1 MRRLLVLIALLVA
14 NFASAQVSTVPPGST
29 SAVFTG
35 GTITTPILGVP
46 GDCVTVPYSFT
57 GATTTGFS
65 RASLTDAAVVC
76 VGGAEIFRVNALGPI
91 AQLRLQIIAGT
102 AAAPGVVFTG
112 GTTTGLY
119 HVSPGI
125 GFSVVG
131 ASVGTW
137 TATALTSTAPF
148 LAPDGTAGAP
158 SHSFT
163 SEAALGMFRRG
174 VGALSFAASGTEALI
189 VSGANVLVRPTS
201 AFRLSGGVEF
211 GWAPADALVAGADV
225 GLARSAAAVVKVTD
239 GSTGDGSL
247 QVANGTAAAPS
258 YSFTGAATT
267 GMFHVGANILGLAS
281 GGTGYFAITTDV
293 AELKSSS
300 QLAWSTGLIGASV
313 DTGLARSAA
322 GVVKLTDGG
331 VGNGSLRVAAGN
343 TTTPGLAFATTTNL
357 GFYDI
362 GSNQLALAAAGTTPL
377 VFQSAYVNTSGQYG
391 FSTNPAAGAPD
402 TGLARNAAGIVG
414 VTNGSTGSG
423 KLDVGNAGFLT
434 LEGSAGSA
442 AGISQPAGATNHL
455 IFIEPGGIA
464 SKFNGFYFRSPS
476 IGLEMYTG
484 TPYIGLNG
492 AYQLRDSAA
501 VTRFSG
507 TGAGTTLGYTL
518 SGQVVEANAATK
530 APTIV
535 ESGELY
541 TNTGDGD
548 GSIINLP
555 DDPTIGTQFRVALT
569 VAQTVTINAAAGESI
584 QDAGTNA
591 ASRAAS
597 AIGDSIHL
605 IAVTGGSGAVWMVV
619 SKTGTW
625 S

>member
-148 LAPDGTAGAP
+148 LAPAG
-158 SHSFT
+158 
-163 SEAALGMFRRG
+163 
-174 VGALSFAASGTEALI
+174 
-189 VSGANVLVRPTS
+189 
-201 AFRLSGGVEF
+201 
-211 GWAPADALVAGADV
+211 
-225 GLARSAAAVVKVTD
+225 
-239 GSTGDGSL
+239 
-247 QVANGTAAAPS
+247 
-258 YSFTGAATT
+258 TGAAP
-267 GMFHVGANILGLAS
+267 GMSFSAESSLGIFRSGAGLLGFAS
-281 GGTGYFAITTDV
+281 GGFEIMRMSAASFFVTAETRLGSANQFTWSSNAV
-293 AELKSSS
+293 A
-300 QLAWSTGLIGASV
+300 QNAAA

-322 GVVKLTDGG
+322 GVVKVTDGG
-331 VGNGSLRVAAGN
+331 AGNGSIRVADGTRALPGLSFVSEPDSGLYVLSAGAVGFSVNDTVAFSFAPLAAGLSLYVGN
-343 TTTPGLAFATTTNL
+343 TEAMRISSVNGL
-357 GFYDI
+357 
-362 GSNQLALAAAGTTPL
+362 NQDSDL
-377 VFQSAYVNTSGQYG
+377 VTQMVTSGATLG
-391 FSTNPAAGAPD
+391 SPD
-402 TGLARNAAGIVG
+402 TGLARVSAGVVKVTDGGAGSGSIRVAAGTAGAPSLSFVG
-414 VTNGSTGSG
+414 DPDTGIFQVATGRMAIGLDGAGHVVADTTNA
-423 KLDVGNAGFLT
+423 LRL
-434 LEGSAGSA
+434 GSARNMGWSADVNPDNAFSDTLMVRDAVARVRASGS
-442 AGISQPAGATNHL
+442 S
-455 IFIEPGGIA
+455 
-464 SKFNGFYFRSPS
+464 
-476 IGLEMYTG
+476 
-484 TPYIGLNG
+484 
-492 AYQLRDSAA
+492 SA
-501 VTRFSG
+501 
-507 TGAGTTLGYTL
+507 LGYYL
-518 SGQVVEANAATK
+518 SGIPVEVNATTKAAT
-530 APTIV
+530 II

-541 TNTGDGD
+541 TNTGDAD

-597 AIGDSIHL
+597 AIGDTIHL